1 MDKLKKNLLDIYQY
15 NKKLVFLVLGLLIAL
30 IIVLLVINLKN
41 DKNNPS
47 IQTEYIEKLVLFG
60 NEEITINEGDKYLEP
75 GYYAVTNYGEIKT
88 DLVTVTGVVDSNTPG
103 TYVITYQIDDK
114 IVTRTVKVI
123 KKEILEGKI
132 NFTLEGNSLIVLEQG
147 NEYIEPGYKAIDSND
162 GDITNKVTITG
173 SVDVNTPGTYVLTY
187 KIKNSTNQEKTLE
200 RTIIIGSSPLSATIL
215 SSNTSY
221 TNQSIE
227 AIINI
232 VGSSYNYIK
241 FPNGT
246 VSREKNINYEIT
258 SNGTYN
264 FYLYDKSGN
273 YVVKTFD
280 VNNIDKVAPTGSC
293 KLSDTNG
300 KSVVKVTANDNL
312 SGINNYSYADSNNNL
327 LIKTTNN
334 TYNANT
340 HLDIV
345 NVTIYDKA
353 GNTKK
358 ISCSNET
365 KGNLEVHF
373 INVGREDAILI
384 RSNEKTILIDG
395 GRYSKKSIVTPYL
408 QELGIKHIDVMIGSH
423 LHFNHIQA
431 QADIL
436 ANFTVDK
443 IYYPQDLNTC
453 LGVYCEE
460 RDQEYILSAIK
471 KYNKSISIMKIRDN
485 INIGDMNIY
494 SIGPLKIQTLSTNKY
509 CQNYNSL
516 NFILTYGKN
525 KFLFTGDYMQSSNI
539 LNNFSKELLDID
551 VLKYPHHG
559 NASIDKTLIDYM
571 SPKYVVVT
579 SASDELAKRSEKS
592 YLQSKGANI
601 YYSYSSKNILIIS
614 DGNSLQVKTNVN
626 PSDYKKN

>member
-1 MDKLKKNLLDIYQY
+1 MDRLKKSILDIYQY
-15 NKKLVFLVLGLLIAL
+15 NKKLVFIVLGLLIVL
-30 IIVLLVINLKN
+30 IVVLFCVNLGE

-47 IQTEYIEKLVLFG
+47 IKTEYIEKLVLFG
-60 NEEITINEGDKYLEP
+60 NKEITINEGDKYLEP

-88 DLVTVTGVVDSNTPG
+88 DYVTVTGVVDTNTPG
-103 TYVITYQIDDK
+103 TYFITYEIDNKK
-114 IVTRTVKVI
+114 ITRTITVL
-123 KKEILEGKI
+123 KKEVMKGNI

-162 GDITNKVTITG
+162 GDITDKVTVTG
-173 SVDVNTPGTYVLTY
+173 SVDVNIPGTYVLTY

-221 TNQSIE
+221 TNQSIK

-280 VNNIDKVAPTGSC
+280 VNNIDTVAPTGSC

-300 KSVVKVTANDNL
+300 KSVVKVSASDNL

-384 RSNEKTILIDG
+384 RSSQKTIFIDG
-395 GRYSKKSIVTPYL
+395 GCYKKKSIITPYL
-408 QELGIKHIDVMIGSH
+408 KALGVTHIDAMIGSH
-423 LHFNHIQA
+423 LHYNHIQA

-443 IYYPQDLNTC
+443 IYYPQDLSTC
-453 LGVYCEE
+453 RGKYCESN
-460 RDQEYILSAIK
+460 DQKYILSAIK
-471 KYNKSISIMKIRDN
+471 KYNKSINLIKVRDN
-485 INIGDMNIY
+485 IDIGDMNIY
-494 SIGPLKIQTLSTNKY
+494 AIGPIDLKTLSSSKH
-509 CQNYNSL
+509 CQNYNSS
-516 NFILTYGKN
+516 NFILTYGKT
-525 KFLFTGDYMQSSNI
+525 KFMFTGDYMQSSNI
-539 LNNFSKELLDID
+539 LKNFSKELLDID

-559 NASIDKTLIDYM
+559 NASIDKTLINYM

-592 YLQSKGANI
+592 YLKKQGASI
-601 YYSYSSKNILIIS
+601 YYSYKSKNILIIS
-614 DGNSLQVKTNVN
+614 DGTNLQIKTNVN
-626 PSDYKKN
+626 PSDYKK

>member
-1 MDKLKKNLLDIYQY
+1 MDRLKKNLLDIYQY
-15 NKKLVFLVLGLLIAL
+15 NKKLVFIVLGLLIVL
-30 IIVLLVINLKN
+30 IVVLFCVNLGE

-47 IQTEYIEKLVLFG
+47 IKTEYIEKLVLFG
-60 NEEITINEGDKYLEP
+60 NNEITINEGDKYLEP

-88 DLVTVTGVVDSNTPG
+88 DYVTVTGVVDTDTPG
-103 TYVITYQIDDK
+103 TYFITYEIDNKK
-114 IVTRTVKVI
+114 ITRTITVL
-123 KKEILEGKI
+123 KKEVMEGNI
-132 NFTLEGNSLIVLEQG
+132 NFALEGNSLIVLEQG

-200 RTIIIGSSPLSATIL
+200 RTIIIGSSPLNATIL

-221 TNQSIE
+221 TNQSIK

-273 YVVKTFD
+273 YVVKNFV

-293 KLSDTNG
+293 KLTDTNG
-300 KSVVKVTANDNL
+300 KSVVKVSASDNL

-334 TYNANT
+334 TYQANT

-384 RSNEKTILIDG
+384 RSSQKTIFIDG
-395 GRYSKKSIVTPYL
+395 GTYSKKSIITPYL
-408 QELGIKHIDVMIGSH
+408 KALGVTHIDAMIGSH

-453 LGVYCEE
+453 LGKYCEE
-460 RDQEYILSAIK
+460 RDQKYILSAIK
-471 KYNKSISIMKIRDN
+471 KYNKNINILKIRDD

-494 SIGPLKIQTLSTNKY
+494 SIGPTSLQTLSANKY
-509 CQNYNSL
+509 CQNYNSS
-516 NFILTYGKN
+516 NFILTYGKT
-525 KFLFTGDYMQSSNI
+525 KFMFTGDYMQSSNI
-539 LNNFSKELLDID
+539 LKNFSKELLDID

-559 NASIDKTLIDYM
+559 NASIDKTLINYM

-579 SASDELAKRSEKS
+579 SSSDELAKRSEKS
-592 YLQSKGANI
+592 YLQKQGASI
-601 YYSYSSKNILIIS
+601 YYSYKSKNILIIS
-614 DGNSLQVKTNVN
+614 DGTNLQIKTNVN
-626 PSDYKKN
+626 PSDYKK